1 MIPVGLGISLL
12 RYKLFDVDTVIR
24 KTVLYA
30 ILTVFLALVYFGI
43 IVVLQQVMT
52 PLTGDSD
59 AAVVL
64 STLTIAALFL
74 PLRRRVQA
82 AIDRRFYRR
91 KYDAEQ
97 VLAQFAATVRDETDL
112 DALTAELLRVIQE
125 TMEPETLSIWLAEPK
140 AKTERN

>member
-1 MIPVGLGISLL
+1 
-12 RYKLFDVDTVIR
+12 
-24 KTVLYA
+24 
-30 ILTVFLALVYFGI
+30 
-43 IVVLQQVMT
+43 MT

-74 PLRRRVQA
+74 PLRRRVQEI
-82 AIDRRFYRR
+82 IDRRFYRR

-125 TMEPETLSIWLAEPK
+125 TMEPEFVTLWMPELN
-140 AKTERN
+140 AKTQRREGAKEERS